1 MGAQRIY
8 ENIYLLTTNFT
19 ESKVSLNESGA
30 APLPDEEKLK

>member
-8 ENIYLLTTNFT
+8 ENLLTTNFT